1 MLQKISKIMML
12 AIGLG
17 SMSVHA
23 QEFNELWKKAKNNS
37 LSAKSYKAKLN
48 SVKIAKESLEK
59 HWFPKLYLDSSVFQ
73 TDDPAYSFMGTL
85 NQRSIE
91 QSDFIPDDLNNPD
104 MKQYSR
110 HTIGAYLPLYEGGAK
125 HHQAKS
131 HGHLYQATLDES
143 KYADTQLYAEIAKL
157 YGFYI
162 IANDTYGELNQVD
175 QEINKILKN
184 YKVGTKRNPLGR
196 SGLLGLKTLKKRINA
211 EKDQVQTIKT
221 TVIGALKELTTQ
233 NDVKLRDLSLE
244 EFVQENLKSK
254 VDINSNESLKV
265 KSLRKMSEV
274 ATSYKKAAKAYYL
287 PQVGV
292 FAQNNIYQG
301 DRDQATSQM
310 IGLSVKWEFFNLT
323 TFSKSKEAGAQAMAA
338 EAYAKAMAQQ
348 ELLKNN
354 MNLGKQ
360 VVVEKNLKR
369 LASALGDMKEQTK
382 INYRLFRN
390 GIINVLQMS
399 QVLNSKLDLI
409 RFNDQAQNE
418 YLKTWSELFVN
429 KVSVELN

>member
-1 MLQKISKIMML
+1 MLKKITKTLML
-12 AIGLG
+12 ITTAI
-17 SMSVHA
+17 SMSAHG
-23 QEFNELWKKAKNNS
+23 QEFNELWKNAKNNS

-59 HWFPKLYLDSSVFQ
+59 HWFPKLYLDSSIYQ

-85 NQRSIE
+85 NQRSIK
-91 QSDFIPDDLNNPD
+91 QSDFVADDLNNPE
-104 MKQYSR
+104 MKQYQK
-110 HTIGAYLPLYEGGAK
+110 HTIGAYLPLYEGGSK

-131 HGHLYQATLDES
+131 HGHMYEATLSES
-143 KYADTQLYAEIAKL
+143 KHANSQLYAEIAKL

-162 IANDTYGELNQVD
+162 IASDTQKELRKVD
-175 QEINKILKN
+175 LEITKILKN

-196 SGLLGLKTLKKRINA
+196 SGLLGLKTLKKRVDA
-211 EKDQVQTIKT
+211 EKDQVEVIKN
-221 TVIGALKELTTQ
+221 TVIIALRELTGVNTV
-233 NDVKLRDLSLE
+233 NVESKSLSK
-244 EFVQENLKSK
+244 FVQLNLKNK
-254 VDINSNESLKV
+254 IDLNINESQKI

-274 ATSYKKAAKAYYL
+274 AASYKKAARAHYL

-292 FAQNNIYQG
+292 FAQNNFYHG
-301 DRDQATSQM
+301 DRDQASSQM

-323 TFSKSKEAGAQAMAA
+323 TLSKSKIAGAQAMAS

-348 ELLKNN
+348 ELLKNQS
-354 MNLGKQ
+354 NLGKQ
-360 VVVEKNLKR
+360 LVVEKNLDR
-369 LASALGDMKEQTK
+369 LSEALVDMNEQTK

-409 RFNDQAQNE
+409 RFKDQAQNE
-418 YLKTWSELFVN
+418 FLKTWSELLIN